1 MCICIYMYTAIYIY
15 INIYIHINDRY
26 LQLYT
31 DITVNMY
38 ALKKYIYIYIYTHRQ
53 PAATAL
59 RWWRRGSLHCRQQCG
74 WWPLVRGSG
83 SLDFILGLYLY
94 ICMYI
99 YIYIYKSIF
108 GWKPCHHV
116 NPLH

>member
-1 MCICIYMYTAIYIY
+1 MYTAIY
-15 INIYIHINDRY
+15 IYIHINDRY

-38 ALKKYIYIYIYTHRQ
+38 TKKIHIYIYIYTHRQ

-59 RWWRRGSLHCRQQCG
+59 RWGRRGSLHCRQQCG

-83 SLDFILGLYLY
+83 SLDFILGLYLF
-94 ICMYI
+94 I
-99 YIYIYKSIF
+99 YIYIYQF
-108 GWKPCHHV
+108 LVGNHV
-116 NPLH
+116 TM